1 MRIEANNVA
10 IQAVAAKA
18 AEKTQKQEENESWF
32 GNQLRKVGM
41 DDTANW
47 LEDKDKICTDGKDD
61 GSLTF
66 ADGFKS
72 YAKGFF
78 GGIPKAIINNP
89 LTSLAVVAGAVGLTI
104 ATGGA
109 ALVPL
114 TVAGGALSAAGL
126 GYGAYKAV
134 TAENDGEAKQ
144 ALETAGASTMGLVLT
159 GAAVKPALRAGQ
171 AAGVRS
177 IQNVDD
183 LTYAQAVKTAI
194 KSTPDALKTS
204 GQNIKGNAL
213 TWMSQIKGD
222 KVIYAHSNA
231 TRQDVMVGHQ
241 SGGGNKVE
249 SYKVDLTG
257 TPEEILAKN
266 PGLCYDEAANKFYV
280 QTSWGSKS
288 YVDENYMFVK
298 YGPGDNN
305 AVSRADFF
313 DSYVDEAKFAA
324 NGTKEYIDPAK
335 LEAGQAITV
344 TKEAPAKFKIV
355 PEGTKYV
362 GKETLPGT
370 VDQVQPKSV
379 LRIDGFDS
387 PYQST
392 VEFMFK
398 KVQLTPEQIA
408 QLKAIDPEAAA
419 KYGY

>member
-1 MRIEANNVA
+1 MRIDGNNAPVRA
-10 IQAVAAKA
+10 TIKEIDKV
-18 AEKTQKQEENESWF
+18 QKKEDDKNVFERA
-32 GNQLRKVGM
+32 GNYVSDFL
-41 DDTANW
+41 N
-47 LEDKDKICTDGKDD
+47 DKDKICTDGKDD

-66 ADGFKS
+66 AEGAESFT
-72 YAKGFF
+72 KGFI
-78 GGIPKAIINNP
+78 GGIAKAVINNP
-89 LTSLAVVAGAVGLTI
+89 FTTAAVVAGAAVLTV

-114 TVAGGALSAAGL
+114 TVAGGALSAAGI
-126 GYGAYKAV
+126 GYGAYKAT
-134 TAENDGEAKQ
+134 TAETDAEAKQ
-144 ALETAGASTMGLVLT
+144 AWETMGTSTMGLTLS
-159 GAAVKPALRAGQ
+159 AAAIKPALRAGQ

-183 LTYAQAVKTAI
+183 LSFTQSVETAI
-194 KSTPDALKTS
+194 KATPDALKTS

-213 TWMSQIKGD
+213 TWASQIKGD

-266 PGLCYDEAANKFYV
+266 PGLSYDAAANKYYV

-288 YVDENYMFVK
+288 YVDDNYMFVK

-313 DSYVDEAKFAA
+313 DTYVDEAKLAA

-335 LEAGQAITV
+335 LQAGQQITV

-392 VEFMFK
+392 VDFMFK